1 MGNQASLNSQEVA
14 EAASVASDSDNE
26 SDSRNKK
33 TKTIKR
39 AKGEDDFVVNLMMPT
54 YYRADPLTQKDIDF
68 AKKSWESIVNNTST
82 VYHELKKDPN
92 FKFENC
98 EVSFILFYDHIYF
111 FHYYSYISSIRYG
124 FTVTFTTDYS
134 TSIHYPGICFVILA
148 HR

>member
-1 MGNQASLNSQEVA
+1 MGNQASLSSQEVA

-26 SDSRNKK
+26 SSDSKNKK

-39 AKGEDDFVVNLMMPT
+39 AKAEDDFVVNLMMPT
-54 YYRADPLTQKDIDF
+54 YYRADPLTQKDIDY

-98 EVSFILFYDHIYF
+98 EVSFYLFLLYVHI
-111 FHYYSYISSIRYG
+111 
-124 FTVTFTTDYS
+124 
-134 TSIHYPGICFVILA
+134 
-148 HR
+148 

>member
-98 EVSFILFYDHIYF
+98 EVSFILFYFMIIFIF
-111 FHYYSYISSIRYG
+111 FII
-124 FTVTFTTDYS
+124 
-134 TSIHYPGICFVILA
+134 ILIFLQLGMVLQ
-148 HR
+148 